1 MEVLLPQEGRNQ
13 EDTYKGFG
21 GGKPAKVE
29 RRRRTTRTGE
39 AGSVAAERA
48 AKASRTKHKERG
60 EKPKAEGESHVT
72 VTEERPSSARLQ

>member
-1 MEVLLPQEGRNQ
+1 MEVLLQQEGRNQ
-13 EDTYKGFG
+13 EYTYKGS

-29 RRRRTTRTGE
+29 WRRRTTRTGE

-48 AKASRTKHKERG
+48 AKASRTNHKERG
-60 EKPKAEGESHVT
+60 EQPKAEGESHIT